1 MPAPERRLYRNG
13 ACTGTVPVPGTE
25 IIRVERDSEADPG
38 KSRDCVEITA
48 SALFYIMFHVKHYK
62 RSTCFT

>member
-13 ACTGTVPVPGTE
+13 ACAGTE
-25 IIRVERDSEADPG
+25 IIRVERDSEVDPG